1 MKPKHLAEKEKDQ
14 LLLLKPGCHQRV
26 TLVGSCY
33 KVPSK
38 RSTSKQEMD
47 ISKAKRFS
55 DWYDLVLKIKP
66 CKWSFINAAMRTI
79 SCAASLCTSISTSGV
94 LKRSTNAMIVQT
106 SDIYMMCKYLH
117 DASVNLPSY
126 CTFCVMT
133 V

>member
-1 MKPKHLAEKEKDQ
+1 MKPKHLAEKEKDR

-66 CKWSFINAAMRTI
+66 CKCSNAHNVVCGKPLYQYFNLW
-79 SCAASLCTSISTSGV
+79 CAETLYKCNDCAN
-94 LKRSTNAMIVQT
+94 KRYIE
-106 SDIYMMCKYLH
+106 DG
-117 DASVNLPSY
+117 
-126 CTFCVMT
+126 
-133 V
+133 

>member
-1 MKPKHLAEKEKDQ
+1 MKPKHLAEKEKDR

-38 RSTSKQEMD
+38 RSMSKQEMD

-79 SCAASLCTSISTSGV
+79 SGAANLCTSISTSGHQSLV
-94 LKRSTNAMIVQT
+94 
-106 SDIYMMCKYLH
+106 C
-117 DASVNLPSY
+117 
-126 CTFCVMT
+126 
-133 V
+133 